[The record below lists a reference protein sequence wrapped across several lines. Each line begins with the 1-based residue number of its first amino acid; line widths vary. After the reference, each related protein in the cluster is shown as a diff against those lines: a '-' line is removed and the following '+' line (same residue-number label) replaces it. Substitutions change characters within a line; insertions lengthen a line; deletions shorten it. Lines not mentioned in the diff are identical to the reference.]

1 MWTNTFRYVTKNP
14 LLLIL
19 LMSLLFL
26 PLIASW
32 GQFLSSG
39 FLRETVSVSLLFW
52 PKTDWKIA
60 VPLPGW
66 LIFGVIS
73 LIYTGGILWLVQKK
87 NLVQAFLF
95 ILVGLIVAKA
105 GGAAFQAI
113 SGWSTTQQI
122 GAQSL
127 AGKANLLVF
136 ATWHNPLWEELVFRG
151 IPFLLLTLIYR
162 RNTDL
167 PTGAKWI
174 YLLIPS
180 LIFAYYHVPGHG
192 LGALFESFLI
202 GVLWAWAAFRWGLLS
217 PIILHIYADAMIIP
231 SLPKMKNMPLEEIPW
246 LVNHSMLL
254 QSIWALCVLVF
265 LLLVLALL
273 IVGWRKARK
282 AY

>member
-1 MWTNTFRYVTKNP
+1 MWTITFRYVTKNP
-14 LLLIL
+14 LLLL
-19 LMSLLFL
+19 LLIIMLFL
-26 PLIASW
+26 PLLASW

-39 FLRETVSVSLLFW
+39 FFGQTVSVSLLFW
-52 PKTDWKIA
+52 PKTDWKVA

-73 LIYTGGILWLVQKK
+73 LIYAGGILWLVRGKK
-87 NLVQAFLF
+87 LGQAFLF
-95 ILVGLIVAKA
+95 ILVGLLLAKA
-105 GGAAFQAI
+105 AGAAFQAI
-113 SGWSTTQQI
+113 SGWSTTQPI

-162 RNTDL
+162 RSTDM
-167 PTGAKWI
+167 PTGARWM

-180 LIFAYYHVPGHG
+180 MIFAYYHVPGHG
-192 LGALFESFLI
+192 LGILFESFLI
-202 GVLWAWAAFRWGLLS
+202 GVLWAWAALRWGLLA

-246 LVNHSMLL
+246 LVNQSMLL
-254 QSIWALCVLVF
+254 QSIWALCVLGF
-265 LLLVLALL
+265 LILVLALL
-273 IVGWRKARK
+273 IIGWRKARK
-282 AY
+282 SY

>member
-39 FLRETVSVSLLFW
+39 FLRET
-52 PKTDWKIA
+52 DWKIA

-66 LIFGVIS
+66 LIFGVNS

-87 NLVQAFLF
+87 KLGQVFLF

-105 GGAAFQAI
+105 GGVAFQAI

-122 GAQSL
+122 DAQQI

-151 IPFLLLTLIYR
+151 IPLLSLTLIYR
-162 RNTDL
+162 SRADL
-167 PTGAKWI
+167 PAVARWI

-180 LIFAYYHVPGHG
+180 MIFAYYHIPGHG

-202 GVLWAWAAFRWGLLS
+202 GVLWAWAALRWGLLS
-217 PIILHIYADAMIIP
+217 PIVLHIYADAMIIP

-246 LVNHSMLL
+246 LVNQSMLL

-265 LLLVLALL
+265 LILVLALL